1 MHTFVHAHVV
11 VLEVFAAA
19 LPLVV
24 FWEGGEKRGEIEHV
38 TKRGARVK
46 RVAERVT
53 IACGVSFLA
62 DSSKI

>member
-1 MHTFVHAHVV
+1 M
-11 VLEVFAAA
+11 EVFAAA

-24 FWEGGEKRGEIEHV
+24 FLEGGEKRGEIELV

-53 IACGVSFLA
+53 LACGVSLLA